1 MSVPF
6 DVSLIAPVAIG
17 TLVAWRIYARML
29 RVIGRQR
36 LTVVRPWISA
46 IVFPL
51 ALLMLLS
58 GTLFQ
63 PDGMAAAAASAVG
76 AAIGVGLG
84 RYGTRLTKFEATPAG
99 LFYTPNAH
107 LGIALTLLLLLRL
120 AYRFAHLYISGRG
133 LVLSSPQMNST
144 PLTLAIFATLAGYYT
159 TYAIGL
165 LSWRASVRPRE

>member
-1 MSVPF
+1 MNAPF

-17 TLVAWRIYARML
+17 TLVAWRIYARMRRL
-29 RVIGRQR
+29 IGRQR
-36 LTVVRPWISA
+36 LTIVRPWISV

-51 ALLMLLS
+51 ILLMLLS
-58 GTLFQ
+58 TTLFQ
-63 PDGMAAAAASAVG
+63 PEGTAVAAASAVG

-84 RYGTRLTKFEATPAG
+84 RYGTHLTKFEATPAG

-107 LGIALTLLLLLRL
+107 LGIALTLLLLVRI
-120 AYRFAHLYISGRG
+120 AYRVAHLYIGGRG
-133 LVLSSPQMNST
+133 SDLPSPPMTST

-165 LSWRASVRPRE
+165 LRWRASVRPRE